1 MKITV
6 RNKLHFYVIT
16 GGPGVGKTTLLKELE
31 SRGYPVVPEVA
42 RQLIREQQQIDGEAL
57 PWKNRD
63 LYKQMMFDRSIAAFR
78 QLDESN
84 LNNQP
89 VFFDRSFLDTL
100 CYCHLIGAEISDVM
114 RTYAENWTFNPMVF
128 LLPPWE
134 GIYQKDEQRKQ
145 DWEEATKTF
154 VQMKET
160 YLEFRYKPQEV
171 PKTDVINR
179 ADFVLKAIRNG

>member
-1 MKITV
+1 
-6 RNKLHFYVIT
+6 VIT

-31 SRGYPVVPEVA
+31 SRGYPVVQEVA
-42 RQLIREQQQIDGEAL
+42 RRLIREQQQIDGEAL

-63 LYKQMMFDRSIAAFR
+63 LYKKIMFDRSIAAFR

-100 CYCHLIGAEISDVM
+100 CYCRLIGAEISKEM
-114 RTYAENWTFNPMVF
+114 KTYAENWTFNPTVF

-134 GIYQKDEQRKQ
+134 AIYQKDEQRKQ

-160 YLEFRYKPQEV
+160 YLEFGYQPQEV
-171 PKTDVINR
+171 PKMDVIHR
-179 ADFVLKAIRNG
+179 TDFVLKAIRNG